1 MKKNLTIIG
10 LALLF
15 ASCGNNNKSGSST
28 TTTDTTTSTTKT
40 SSSTSPMATDTAGK
54 ALMANSDC
62 MTCHKIDQKVVGP
75 ALKDIAQKYTA
86 SPAVIDT
93 LANKIIKGGSGN
105 WGSIAM
111 SPHPAVSMDDA
122 RSMVKYILSLK

>member
-1 MKKNLTIIG
+1 MKKTLTIIG

-40 SSSTSPMATDTAGK
+40 STSTTPMAADTAGK

-75 ALKDIAQKYTA
+75 AFKDVAKKYTA

-93 LANKIIKGGSGN
+93 LANKVIKGGSGN

-111 SPHPAVSMDDA
+111 SPHPAVSIDDA

>member
-1 MKKNLTIIG
+1 MKKTLTIIG

-40 SSSTSPMATDTAGK
+40 STSTTPMATDTAGK

-75 ALKDIAQKYTA
+75 AFKDVAKKYTA

-93 LANKIIKGGSGN
+93 LANKVIKGGSGN

-111 SPHPAVSMDDA
+111 SPHPAVSIDDA

>member
-1 MKKNLTIIG
+1 MKKTLTIIG

-40 SSSTSPMATDTAGK
+40 STSTTSMATDTAGK

-93 LANKIIKGGSGN
+93 LANKVIKGGSGN

-111 SPHPAVSMDDA
+111 SPHPAVSIDDA

>member
-1 MKKNLTIIG
+1 MKKTLTIIG

-40 SSSTSPMATDTAGK
+40 STSTTPMAADTAGK

-93 LANKIIKGGSGN
+93 LANKVIKGGSGN
-105 WGSIAM
+105 WGTIAM
-111 SPHPAVSMDDA
+111 SPHPAVSIDDA

>member
-1 MKKNLTIIG
+1 MKKTLTIIG

>member
-1 MKKNLTIIG
+1 MKKTLTIIG

-40 SSSTSPMATDTAGK
+40 STSTTPMAADTAGK

-93 LANKIIKGGSGN
+93 LANKVIKGGSGN

-111 SPHPAVSMDDA
+111 SPHPAVSIDDA

>member
-1 MKKNLTIIG
+1 MKKTLTIIG

-40 SSSTSPMATDTAGK
+40 STSTTPMATDTAGK

-93 LANKIIKGGSGN
+93 LANKVIKGGSGN

-111 SPHPAVSMDDA
+111 SPHPAVSIDDA